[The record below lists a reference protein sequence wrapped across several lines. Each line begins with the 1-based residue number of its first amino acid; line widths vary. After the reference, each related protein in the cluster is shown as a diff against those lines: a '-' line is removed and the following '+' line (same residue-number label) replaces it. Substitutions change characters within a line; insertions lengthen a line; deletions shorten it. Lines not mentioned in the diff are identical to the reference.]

1 MNNSNGPMGDQIKK
15 ELMAE
20 AKKNMTPGWEDEDV
34 IQSAGTNT
42 QHTKFVLEANFLS
55 PKVIILTFHF
65 KFWNFVTGQ
74 QELFEG
80 PEDTMG
86 KSESRIGGF
95 ESVVTLEVPSN
106 TNVVA
111 SGMKKKNK
119 KK

>member
-1 MNNSNGPMGDQIKK
+1 MI
-15 ELMAE
+15 LMLFD

-42 QHTKFVLEANFLS
+42 QRTKFVLETNFLS
-55 PKVIILTFHF
+55 LKVIIFTFHL